1 MGESKYIEQLN
12 KLIEDILSSKK
23 ETNSVLQNTSKQ
35 IIEDIT
41 IFINSNASNPSETNI
56 KEILSDYFIRQLR
69 LKYQKDIINNI
80 SEETKI
86 ISKGL
91 LICEF
96 IFWIIN
102 ETKFISF
109 KQSLKLLQ
117 DIVETIPFQGLEEL
131 FILMS
136 SSLKKLDNSLIEKG
150 KLDILLIQNIF
161 LKRTNNNLD
170 SSLRGKILLLFCDLF
185 SITEK
190 SGTNIKGKYS
200 SNQINEEISVYSN
213 DNSDTVINDDE
224 IKEQKDLL
232 NEKEKEKED
241 NKMQIEEEK
250 KEKNKEGE
258 KSSES
263 ETDFCAEKNE
273 KIKFYEQFWLIEKI
287 LINPFIV
294 CYIFIIYILIN
305 YLYYTIVIRRKG
317 TFKTKNHINQ
327 FK

>member
-23 ETNSVLQNTSKQ
+23 ETISELQNISKQ
-35 IIEDIT
+35 IIDEIT
-41 IFINSNASNPSETNI
+41 IFINSNASNPSETNM

-80 SEETKI
+80 LEETKI

-131 FILMS
+131 FTLMS

-232 NEKEKEKED
+232 NEKEKED

>member
-23 ETNSVLQNTSKQ
+23 ETISVLQNTSKQ

-41 IFINSNASNPSETNI
+41 IFINSNASNPSEANI

-136 SSLKKLDNSLIEKG
+136 SSFKKLDNSLIEKG

-232 NEKEKEKED
+232 NEKEKED